1 MRLRNLIL
9 PVALGFNAAN
19 AFGQAGKLTDAEIG
33 NAGPSKLI
41 FATATNAGCDSA
53 KALAEK
59 DIANNLPF
67 LCLSGGIAP
76 MVFVP
81 TDYQFEQKFQ
91 VHYYEFGCSPAEN
104 ACMVSYNSRI
114 FTYLS
119 DKYGNQWLKL
129 VRKDAVGLKE
139 WKKSR

>member
-1 MRLRNLIL
+1 MKLQNLVIT
-9 PVALGFNAAN
+9 VVLGFISAK
-19 AFGQAGKLTDAEIG
+19 AFGQVVKLTEAEIG

-41 FATATNAGCDSA
+41 FATPTNARCEAAGQ
-53 KALAEK
+53 LAEK

-67 LCLSGGIAP
+67 ICLAGGIAP
-76 MVFVP
+76 MVIVP
-81 TDYQFEQKFQ
+81 SDSQFEEKFQ
-91 VHYYEFGCSPAEN
+91 VHYYEYGCSPADSVCIV
-104 ACMVSYNSRI
+104 AYNSHV

-119 DKYGNQWLKL
+119 DRYGTRWIKL